1 MTRAGI
7 TGRMNQYMKADR
19 WTDRGTFSRLSLF
32 RGKQMHSFP
41 IGEGVQNVERE
52 TAFLLH

>member
-7 TGRMNQYMKADR
+7 TGRMIRYMTADR

-32 RGKQMHSFP
+32 RGKQMHPLP
-41 IGEGVQNVERE
+41 IGEGVQIVERE
-52 TAFLLH
+52 KRENSF